1 MLIKKN
7 RASII
12 IILILSGGMFNS
24 YLIAE
29 DDTVNYN
36 VPDFEIL
43 RLFTSVYEIETYVSG
58 CEKAMYENGTFY
70 NNSDVFDCK
79 NNVTTN
85 FDDKME
91 DFDKPD
97 FKYFTIDNTGYRA
110 EFSKDIYEIK
120 IIGTYCENTDLSNIL
135 ARETKC
141 TNQIIS
147 KIFMAQNI
155 DFDDWGF
162 ATKGFETT
170 DGKYLE
176 VIRP

>member
-1 MLIKKN
+1 MVLPSLLPEGCPT
-7 RASII
+7 SI
-12 IILILSGGMFNS
+12 LEGMS
-24 YLIAE
+24 WGLPIVCY
-29 DDTVNYN
+29 
-36 VPDFEIL
+36 
-43 RLFTSVYEIETYVSG
+43 
-58 CEKAMYENGTFY
+58 
-70 NNSDVFDCK
+70 NSDVFDCK

-147 KIFMAQNI
+147 RIFMAQNI
-155 DFDDWGF
+155 NFDNWGF
-162 ATKGFETT
+162 AANGFETT
-170 DGKYLE
+170 DGTYLE